1 MKRRLKHLPVGVDDF
16 RKMVDKE
23 NEFLYVDKS
32 LFIQEIMDDRDEVT
46 LITRPRRWGKTLNL
60 SMLYYF
66 FSSEV
71 NGESTKGLFSNLK
84 ISKVEDCMKGQGKY
98 PAIFLSLKDIKESS
112 FKDAITRFSEIIRRL
127 FRQNEHLLAN
137 ISKGSIKQF
146 TSYLEGTASPQELSE
161 SLYFLTEMYFRH
173 SKQRCYLLID
183 EYDTPLNK
191 AYENGYIKEMSL
203 FMSNLLG
210 SALKTNSFLKKGI
223 LTGVLRIAKESL
235 FSGLNNFSLH
245 TLFSDQYTSHFGFNQ
260 EECKQLLSEFSSDSK
275 EVTLDGITDW
285 YNGYESFGVSL
296 YNPWSI
302 ICCLSKDRL
311 GLHWVNTSEDALVK
325 RLLIQASPEMKQSFQ
340 DIMNGDSEKVL
351 INEHIAYGDLEGEP
365 SIWSLLLFTGYLTF
379 KDFHMKD
386 RYYECDVM
394 IPNLEV
400 LLLFK
405 TLIQEWF
412 QKEIGNHYRSFL
424 QNLVSYKVNEMVAD
438 IGEYLV
444 KVSSI

>member
-1 MKRRLKHLPVGVDDF
+1 MSKRRIKHLPVGVDDF
-16 RKMVDKE
+16 KKMVDKD

-71 NGESTKGLFSNLK
+71 NGEPTKGLFSNLK
-84 ISKVEDCMKGQGKY
+84 ISKVEDCMKQQGKY
-98 PAIFLSLKDIKESS
+98 PVVFLTLKSIKETTYKDALSKIKVIIQDLYDDNKFIRSKLDKEQTEQFNKYLTGNISPEELGESLKV
-112 FKDAITRFSEIIRRL
+112 L
-127 FRQNEHLLAN
+127 
-137 ISKGSIKQF
+137 SK
-146 TSYLEGTASPQELSE
+146 
-161 SLYFLTEMYFRH
+161 MHFRH

-210 SALKTNSFLKKGI
+210 SALKTNSFLKKGV

-245 TLFSDQYTSHFGFNQ
+245 TLFSDRYTSHFGFNQ
-260 EECKQLLSEFSSDSK
+260 EECKQLLSEFSSESK
-275 EVTLDGITDW
+275 EVTLDGITKW

-325 RLLIQASPEMKQSFQ
+325 RLLIQAPPEMKQSLQ
-340 DIMNGDSEKVL
+340 NLMNRCSEKVL

-365 SIWSLLLFTGYLTF
+365 SILSLLLFTGYLTF
-379 KDFHMKD
+379 KEFHLKD

-394 IPNLEV
+394 IPNHET

-405 TLIQEWF
+405 TLIQ
-412 QKEIGNHYRSFL
+412 G
-424 QNLVSYKVNEMVAD
+424 
-438 IGEYLV
+438 
-444 KVSSI
+444 